1 MGGCLSGNLM
11 YIQTVGKVLLKI
23 KRAEIFCQKV
33 GDRKIGWF
41 SLLMGFLSTLSETAY
56 YLQEVIEIFTLKKS
70 LACEGLP

>member
-11 YIQTVGKVLLKI
+11 YIQTVEKVLLKT

-33 GDRKIGWF
+33 GDRKVSWF